1 MKRRLSSLFF
11 ITIFMILPIAVWATE
26 VTVWEISDTDTK
38 VLYYG
43 TDGNSFPVAP
53 TDGLPTGWNSNP
65 NFADS
70 GWPLAFLYQDPA
82 WLDPS
87 STEPFNEA
95 GAEWISI
102 NGNGKGPDNALS
114 DGSRGVY
121 LYRKTFQV
129 PATAYNISGDVAL
142 ASDNYGWLYLNGE
155 EVLAPLNIGQ
165 NQTVIKNFTPTPSMA
180 EIPVDKID
188 KLVCNNV
195 LAAEV
200 QNGCGNCA
208 SGGSNIANGVTGV
221 IYSLKLNYEL
231 PDVVWQPP
239 VTNSNFSLK
248 NGSTL
253 PLKFNLYTQDGALI
267 TSMQEI
273 SLAIHKGK
281 YVEPLG
287 DIVAGWILGK
297 SVKYL
302 RFDKGGGQYIA
313 NFQTNKM
320 GLEDGWYTAVVHDG
334 CTKEALGYIE
344 FELSSQKNS
353 NRGNKPP
360 KSPKK

>member
-11 ITIFMILPIAVWATE
+11 ITLFMMLPIAVSATE
-26 VTVWEISDTDTK
+26 VTVWEVSDTDTK
-38 VLYYG
+38 VFYYG
-43 TDGNSFPVAP
+43 TDGNTFPVAP
-53 TDGLPTGWNSNP
+53 ADGLPTGWNSNL
-65 NFADS
+65 NFDDG
-70 GWPLAFLYQDPA
+70 GWPLAFLYKNSA

-87 STEPFNEA
+87 STGLFDEA

-102 NGNGKGPDNALS
+102 TGNGEGPDNALS

-155 EVLAPLNIGQ
+155 EVLAPKDLTSNDLNF
-165 NQTVIKNFTPTPSMA
+165 QTPPSNGG
-180 EIPVDKID
+180 IPVEQLD

-200 QNGCGNCA
+200 QNGCGNC
-208 SGGSNIANGVTGV
+208 GGSSNIPNGVTGV
-221 IYSLKLNYEL
+221 VFSMRLDYEL

-239 VTNSNFSLK
+239 VSNSNFSLK

-253 PLKFNLYTQDGALI
+253 PLKFKLLTQDGVLI

-273 SLAIHKGK
+273 YLAIHKGK

-287 DIVAGWILGK
+287 DIVAGWVLGK

-334 CTKEALGYIE
+334 CTEETLGYIE
-344 FELSSQKNS
+344 FELSSQKNT
-353 NRGNKPP
+353 NRGNRPP

>member
-1 MKRRLSSLFF
+1 M
-11 ITIFMILPIAVWATE
+11 
-26 VTVWEISDTDTK
+26 
-38 VLYYG
+38 
-43 TDGNSFPVAP
+43 
-53 TDGLPTGWNSNP
+53 
-65 NFADS
+65 
-70 GWPLAFLYQDPA
+70 
-82 WLDPS
+82 
-87 STEPFNEA
+87 
-95 GAEWISI
+95 
-102 NGNGKGPDNALS
+102 
-114 DGSRGVY
+114 
-121 LYRKTFQV
+121 
-129 PATAYNISGDVAL
+129 AL

-155 EVLAPLNIGQ
+155 EVLAPLNTGQ

-180 EIPVDKID
+180 EIPVDNID

-208 SGGSNIANGVTGV
+208 SEGSNIANGVTGV
-221 IYSLKLNYEL
+221 VYSLKLNYEL

-253 PLKFNLYTQDGALI
+253 PLKFNLYTQDGVLI

-287 DIVAGWILGK
+287 DSVAGWILGK

-334 CTKEALGYIE
+334 CTEEALGYIE
-344 FELSSQKNS
+344 FELSSQKNT
-353 NRGNKPP
+353 NRGNRPPKPP
-360 KSPKK
+360 KTS